1 MRTEALE
8 EICPE
13 GEGDFE
19 EDLMFATDG
28 GQVAL
33 RVGGG
38 TLTPCGGLVPWV
50 AFVRRAGVFE
60 ELAGTRPVAR
70 TSNNA
75 VPAPD
80 ILHSFALT
88 ALCAGT
94 RFAHVQRLRED
105 AFLTCHLNGPFICRS
120 IS

>member
-1 MRTEALE
+1 MRTEALGKVH
-8 EICPE
+8 PE

-19 EDLMFATDG
+19 EDLLFATAG
-28 GQVAL
+28 GHVAL

-38 TLTPCGGLVPWV
+38 TLTPCGGLVPWA
-50 AFVRRAGVFE
+50 AFVRRSGVFE
-60 ELAGTRPVAR
+60 ELAGTRPVVR

-75 VPAPD
+75 APVPD

-94 RFAHVQRLRED
+94 RFAHVRRLRE
-105 AFLTCHLNGPFICRS
+105 A
-120 IS
+120 

>member
-8 EICPE
+8 KLHPE

-19 EDLMFATDG
+19 EDLVFATAG

-33 RVGGG
+33 RVGGE
-38 TLTPCGGLVPWV
+38 TLTPYGGLVPWA
-50 AFVRRAGVFE
+50 AFVRRADVFE
-60 ELAGTRPVAR
+60 ELARPCPVAR

-75 VPAPD
+75 APAPD

-105 AFLTCHLNGPFICRS
+105 ASPAGLFAMKRVV
-120 IS
+120 